1 MLGQGIDGML
11 AADKHPSLTG
21 AAERLAQTLRDLFA
35 AYKEVLAKPGDKAAL
50 QRLQAVRQPLGLAIP
65 RQQDTAIPYIPIYW
79 QAMAAVEQAA
89 ARMADL
95 SAAAAMDPI
104 TADAMAVH
112 DSLRDVR
119 AAATAGNANATSA
132 ACQAVAEAVARL
144 NGDLD
149 DDSRK
154 RLQAALANLA
164 NKMKVHISHQTADF
178 IQWTDVF
185 FRCLLCAG
193 PAVGCANGRKESPR
207 RCRTGQA
214 GRNARRD
221 G

>member
-1 MLGQGIDGML
+1 
-11 AADKHPSLTG
+11 
-21 AAERLAQTLRDLFA
+21 
-35 AYKEVLAKPGDKAAL
+35 
-50 QRLQAVRQPLGLAIP
+50 
-65 RQQDTAIPYIPIYW
+65 
-79 QAMAAVEQAA
+79 MAAVEQAA
-89 ARMADL
+89 ARVADL

-178 IQWTDVF
+178 IEWTDC
-185 FRCLLCAG
+185 RCLLCAG
-193 PAVGCANGRKESPR
+193 PAVGCANGRQESSR
-207 RCRTGQA
+207 RCRPGQA

>member
-1 MLGQGIDGML
+1 
-11 AADKHPSLTG
+11 
-21 AAERLAQTLRDLFA
+21 
-35 AYKEVLAKPGDKAAL
+35 
-50 QRLQAVRQPLGLAIP
+50 
-65 RQQDTAIPYIPIYW
+65 
-79 QAMAAVEQAA
+79 
-89 ARMADL
+89 MADL

-185 FRCLLCAG
+185 SVVCCVQGLLSDAQMVARNPRDAAALAKLDATLAEMG
-193 PAVGCANGRKESPR
+193 DLTNTILEGARPAEGGMSAEDRLALSQAKVDNALAALSAAEARGDAHVHSP
-207 RCRTGQA
+207 A
-214 GRNARRD
+214 PLHA
-221 G
+221 

>member
-1 MLGQGIDGML
+1 
-11 AADKHPSLTG
+11 
-21 AAERLAQTLRDLFA
+21 
-35 AYKEVLAKPGDKAAL
+35 
-50 QRLQAVRQPLGLAIP
+50 
-65 RQQDTAIPYIPIYW
+65 
-79 QAMAAVEQAA
+79 MAAVEQAA
-89 ARMADL
+89 ARVADL

-119 AAATAGNANATSA
+119 TAATAGNANATSA

-164 NKMKVHISHQTADF
+164 NKMKVHIRPPDLISFNLLTFLSLFAVCRACCRMRRWSPGILATPPHWPS
-178 IQWTDVF
+178 WTQ
-185 FRCLLCAG
+185 R
-193 PAVGCANGRKESPR
+193 SPR
-207 RCRTGQA
+207 WVT
-214 GRNARRD
+214 
-221 G
+221 